1 MRYRTVGGLRVS
13 SVGLGAMP
21 LSIEGRPDE
30 GRAMA
35 TVHAAL
41 DAGVTLL
48 DTADSYHLPG
58 DEPGHNE
65 RLVARA
71 LATYGGDTADV
82 LVTTKGGR
90 GRPADGS
97 WTVTGSPRHLKS
109 AAEASLKRLGVE
121 AIGLYQ
127 LHKPDPAV
135 PFEESV
141 GALRDLLDAGKIRYA
156 GISNTDVGQIR
167 RAHALLGDRLVSV
180 QNRYSPAVRD
190 SEPEVR
196 LCAELGLAFLPWS
209 PLGGISRSSLDG
221 PSRRLPPEDTGRSTS
236 PSHANGLGAFHAVAR
251 ERGVSPQQV
260 CLAWL
265 LARSPVIV
273 PIPGASRP
281 ETVRDSAGAAD
292 LELTPEEV
300 ARLEGGTG
308 S

>member
-1 MRYRTVGGLRVS
+1 MRYRNLGQVRVS
-13 SVGLGAMP
+13 AVGLGAMP

-30 GRAMA
+30 ARALA

-58 DEPGHNE
+58 EPPGHNE
-65 RLVARA
+65 LLVARA
-71 LATYGGDTADV
+71 LATYGGGTGDV
-82 LVTTKGGR
+82 LVATKGGR
-90 GRPADGS
+90 GRPSDGG
-97 WTVTGSPRHLKS
+97 WTVNGDPRWLKA

-127 LHKPDPAV
+127 LHKPDPSI

-141 GALRDLLDAGKIRYA
+141 GALRELADEGKIRLV
-156 GISNTDVGQIR
+156 GVSNTDVRQIWV
-167 RAHALLGDRLVSV
+167 AHEILGDRLVSV

-190 SEPEVR
+190 SEAELR
-196 LCAELGLAFLPWS
+196 LCADLGLGFLPWS

-221 PSRRLPPEDTGRSTS
+221 PSRIKGGGAGPLE
-236 PSHANGLGAFHAVAR
+236 AFHAVAR
-251 ERGVSPQQV
+251 ERGMSAQRI

-265 LARSPVIV
+265 LGLSPTVI

-281 ETVRDSAGAAD
+281 ETIRDSAGAAD
-292 LELTPEEV
+292 LVLSGEER
-300 ARLEGGTG
+300 ARLDDAVR
-308 S
+308 SR

>member
-1 MRYRTVGGLRVS
+1 MRHRTLGEVSVGAI
-13 SVGLGAMP
+13 GLGAMP

-30 GRAMA
+30 ARALA

-58 DEPGHNE
+58 AEPGHNE

-71 LATYGGDTADV
+71 LATYGGDTGDV

-97 WTVTGSPRHLKS
+97 WTVTGSPRRLKS
-109 AAEASLKRLGVE
+109 AARDSLKRLGVD

-127 LHKPDPAV
+127 LHKPDPSV

-141 GALRDLLDAGKIRYA
+141 GALRELLDEGTIRLA
-156 GISNTDVGQIR
+156 GISNTTTAQIHA
-167 RAHALLGDRLVSV
+167 AHALLGDRLVSV
-180 QNRYSPAVRD
+180 QNQYSPAVRD
-190 SEPEVR
+190 GEDALR
-196 LCAELGLAFLPWS
+196 LCAELGIAFLPWS

-221 PSRRLPPEDTGRSTS
+221 PPTARSAAGAAPGSGPESG
-236 PSHANGLGAFHAVAR
+236 PFGAFHAVAR
-251 ERGVSPQQV
+251 ERGVSPQQI

-265 LARSPVIV
+265 LARSPTVI

-281 ETVRDSAGAAD
+281 ETIRDSAAAAD
-292 LELTPEEV
+292 LVLTPQEL
-300 ARLEGGTG
+300 ARLDAPTG
-308 S
+308 R

>member
-1 MRYRTVGGLRVS
+1 MRYRTLGDLRVGAI
-13 SVGLGAMP
+13 GLGAMP

-30 GRAMA
+30 TRAMA

-71 LATYGGDTADV
+71 LATYGGDTGDV

-90 GRPADGS
+90 GRPSDGS
-97 WTVTGSPRHLKS
+97 WTVTGSPGHLKA

-141 GALRDLLDAGKIRYA
+141 GALRELLDEGKIRFA
-156 GISNTDVGQIR
+156 GISNTDTTQIR
-167 RAHALLGDRLVSV
+167 RARAILGDRLVSV
-180 QNRYSPAVRD
+180 QNQYSPAVQG
-190 SEPEVR
+190 SEAELR
-196 LCAELGLAFLPWS
+196 LCAELGIAFLPWS

-221 PSRRLPPEDTGRSTS
+221 PSRLESEGF
-236 PSHANGLGAFHAVAR
+236 GAFHAVAR
-251 ERGVSPQQV
+251 EHGVSPQQV

-265 LARSPVIV
+265 LALSPTVV

-281 ETVRDSAGAAD
+281 QTIRDSAGAAD
-292 LELTPEEV
+292 LVLGAQEIH
-300 ARLEGGTG
+300 RLDAAVGRT
-308 S
+308 

>member
-1 MRYRTVGGLRVS
+1 MRYRTLGDLRVS
-13 SVGLGAMP
+13 AVGLGAMP

-30 GRAMA
+30 KRALA

-58 DEPGHNE
+58 TDPGHNE
-65 RLVARA
+65 LLLARA
-71 LATYGGDTADV
+71 LAAYGGDTSDV

-90 GRPADGS
+90 GRPADGT
-97 WTVTGSPRHLKS
+97 WTVTGSPRHLKA
-109 AAEASLKRLGVE
+109 AAEGSLKRLGVE

-141 GALRDLLDAGKIRYA
+141 GALSDLLAEGKIRLA
-156 GISNTDVGQIR
+156 GISNADVAQIR
-167 RAHALLGDRLVSV
+167 VAHGMLGDRLVSV
-180 QNRYSPAVRD
+180 QNQYSPAVRD
-190 SEPEVR
+190 SEAELR

-221 PSRRLPPEDTGRSTS
+221 PSRLAAEGRF
-236 PSHANGLGAFHAVAR
+236 AGFHEVAE

-265 LARSPVIV
+265 LAQSPTVI

-281 ETVRDSAGAAD
+281 ETIRDSAGAAD
-292 LELTPEEV
+292 LVLSAAELG
-300 ARLEGGTG
+300 RLEGQRSGG

>member
-13 SVGLGAMP
+13 AVGLGAMP

-141 GALRDLLDAGKIRYA
+141 GALRDLLDEGKIRYA
-156 GISNTDVGQIR
+156 GISNTDTGQIR

-190 SEPEVR
+190 SEPELR

-221 PSRRLPPEDTGRSTS
+221 PSRRLPPEDAGHSTG
-236 PSHANGLGAFHAVAR
+236 LDAFHAVAR
-251 ERGVSPQQV
+251 ERGISPQQV

-265 LARSPVIV
+265 LARSPVVV

-281 ETVRDSAGAAD
+281 GTIRDSAGAAD

-300 ARLEGGTG
+300 ARLEVEAGVG